1 MAHQDYVKRSR
12 SANKKKNPYKSK
24 AEPIKAT
31 MPLKVKLIGLITLCL
46 IIGFSYA
53 LWSIKDNRPST
64 TTVTT
69 TTENKVNTSPK
80 ASNLPE
86 PPKEKWSRWRWG
98 LLLGFISGFV
108 FFALSCH
115 WLVEVG
121 HVAGTV
127 WAGIAA
133 LVFFSLYLAIYFA
146 LFGAFAGTVG
156 RWIGDRTYIEGG
168 LAYGFVDYDSAALFD
183 WDETKALIEGVE
195 LT

>member
-1 MAHQDYVKRSR
+1 MSHL
-12 SANKKKNPYKSK
+12 KKLWPWVAAVLSGVLLGLCFPPFNRDGFVWIWQ
-24 AEPIKAT
+24 A
-31 MPLKVKLIGLITLCL
+31 PLLA
-46 IIGFSYA
+46 A
-53 LWSIKDNRPST
+53 LWF
-64 TTVTT
+64 
-69 TTENKVNTSPK
+69 
-80 ASNLPE
+80 SN

-156 RWIGDRTYIEGG
+156 RWIIKEPDK
-168 LAYGFVDYDSAALFD
+168 AKKDLFD
-183 WDETKALIEGVE
+183 QSIDVLRVAFLNGAA
-195 LT
+195 